1 MRNKDGGEEIRQG
14 QGCEAAGAAMTRPF
28 LADGNPIRCS
38 QLRALKRAVAKI
50 VIGFPPGTDPRT
62 GREMKKPKDRKPS

>member
-1 MRNKDGGEEIRQG
+1 
-14 QGCEAAGAAMTRPF
+14 MTRPF

-38 QLRALKRAVAKI
+38 QLRALKRVGAKI